1 MAIPNR
7 VSAVISQ
14 EDLEATLAAFTTA
27 RDVAENPLQNYLT
40 TKVTKKWR

>member
-14 EDLEATLAAFTTA
+14 EDLEATLAAFTTD
-27 RDVAENPLQNYLT
+27 RGKLPFLIELT
-40 TKVTKKWR
+40 KDGRA